1 MKFFRK
7 RSGFTLIEL
16 LVVIL
21 ILAILM
27 AIALPLYLRAV
38 KDSERQT
45 CRSNM
50 QTIAIACQAY
60 KVRNPAHLYP
70 LTGPGVLD
78 LAALPLPIP
87 GDAELSVDLQAV
99 PICPNHDTTVVGLS
113 YSGTENT
120 DGTITIS
127 CNCSD
132 GAAAT
137 FHNALGTPNV
147 DGGVGFTPGLDSR

>member
-1 MKFFRK
+1 MKCFRK

-60 KVRNPAHLYP
+60 KVRNPTHLYP
-70 LTGPGVLD
+70 GAIDSTAQLLVLGD
-78 LAALPLPIP
+78 LLIP
-87 GDAELSVDLQAV
+87 FPDDPSVDLQAL
-99 PICPNHDTTVVGLS
+99 PICPTHDTTAIGDS
-113 YSGTENT
+113 YAGAQNI
-120 DGTITIS
+120 DGTITITCAS
-127 CNCSD
+127 SD
-132 GAAAT
+132 GGALT
-137 FHNALGTPNV
+137 FHNAPGNPPRP
-147 DGGVGFTPGLDSR
+147 GFTPGANSK